1 MEDGLSIILPA
12 IFSFMVWLKAGICS
26 KTDDYKQWYIKCL
39 LGLWSRAV
47 TFLVVSSIQ
56 FDISLLHL
64 LNRMAE
70 AEVSDVRVSQIVP

>member
-1 MEDGLSIILPA
+1 MSPGTLIQEQ
-12 IFSFMVWLKAGICS
+12 F
-26 KTDDYKQWYIKCL
+26 
-39 LGLWSRAV
+39 